1 MDPTELFRSDYHKR
15 FVHKSETD
23 YIKDE
28 FEFITKKGNDFN
40 LKYSVKEATKRKNE
54 ASNRYRDILAYDE
67 TRVKLKK
74 VAYINANWVK
84 GLDEREF
91 IATQGPKP
99 ETARHFWEMV
109 VEQKAKVVVM
119 LCKLREINK
128 RTGMVRNM
136 CYDYWPLEINTPKII
151 EGDENGLSSITVIVT
166 EEEKCDGYT
175 KRLITLTDKGG
186 HHRKITHFQMTSWP
200 DYGVPHRREDVFRLI
215 KDYRSVSSNDKA
227 PIIMHC
233 SAGVGRTGTIIAVDR
248 VMQMFERNL
257 LKKNFNVKDLVIELR
272 KQRMKM
278 VQSEEQY
285 RFLYP
290 TVYRIFFDCD
300 PPKNFEESS
309 VAGSVT
315 LPRTPVIPKKSV
327 RRIKEGQKGSK
338 DRPNSELH
346 TPKRKGNMR
355 RSKSHER
362 LDFDM
367 SEDPIMSETLR
378 KAGKKPPKRT
388 AGIHPGKSAQHQRPA
403 ETREKHRKEE
413 LIINTAVHLDGD
425 YSLSSVEDLSSEL
438 KGGPGPLRQHSIK
451 QSTLQPNQAPKMLK
465 ETPKSKSFFS
475 NIGNFFKKKNGN
487 HPSKEATNISAA
499 YRTPSP
505 EPFLGNPPLNS
516 SSKPKWITP
525 EKSKSRRKKAS

>member
-1 MDPTELFRSDYHKR
+1 MDPTEIFRSDYHKR

-54 ASNRYRDILAYDE
+54 TSNRYRDILAYDE

-74 VAYINANWVK
+74 VSYINANWVK
-84 GLDEREF
+84 GLEEREF

-128 RTGMVRNM
+128 RTGM
-136 CYDYWPLEINTPKII
+136 
-151 EGDENGLSSITVIVT
+151 
-166 EEEKCDGYT
+166 CDGYT

-248 VMQMFERNL
+248 VMQMFDKKI
-257 LKKNFNVKDLVIELR
+257 LKKTFNVKDLVIELR

-315 LPRTPVIPKKSV
+315 LPRTPQIPQKSV
-327 RRIKEGQKGSK
+327 RRIKEGQKGTK
-338 DRPNSELH
+338 ERPNSELH

-367 SEDPIMSETLR
+367 PDDVMSETLR

-413 LIINTAVHLDGD
+413 LIINSLDGD

-451 QSTLQPNQAPKMLK
+451 ESTLQPK
-465 ETPKSKSFFS
+465 
-475 NIGNFFKKKNGN
+475 
-487 HPSKEATNISAA
+487 
-499 YRTPSP
+499 
-505 EPFLGNPPLNS
+505 
-516 SSKPKWITP
+516 
-525 EKSKSRRKKAS
+525 